1 MASTTRNAVGPSVSD
16 PRTGEIIESDVIWYH
31 NHLRSY
37 RNRYL
42 LETGAANLQR
52 TLNTSDAE
60 MGEMMRMV
68 IAHEV
73 GHALGFLIIWVLVV
87 PMILKIIEMVSLQKN
102 GIAASLMDYARFN
115 YIAQPGD
122 KNVRFIRQMG
132 PYDHYATN
140 WG

>member
-1 MASTTRNAVGPSVSD
+1 MRLVQAFLIL
-16 PRTGEIIESDVIWYH
+16 ELEKLSDVIWYH

-42 LETGAANLQR
+42 LETGAANPSAR

-73 GHALGFLIIWVLVV
+73 GHAPGF
-87 PMILKIIEMVSLQKN
+87 PHNMGASCAYDTENYRNGEFTQKTELQ
-102 GIAASLMDYARFN
+102 
-115 YIAQPGD
+115 P
-122 KNVRFIRQMG
+122 V
-132 PYDHYATN
+132 
-140 WG
+140 